1 MSTEHEGVYLPDS
14 RSNTY
19 ESTPLANAG
28 WYEEGQHGGALAA
41 LIVGHVE
48 DTPTLT
54 EMQIARV
61 TVEIFR
67 VVPLVPLTLET
78 RIIREG
84 KRIQTI
90 QVGVTDQRGTLLSLA
105 TIQRLRIADRPL
117 PDIAATEELKL
128 TSPDDSRRPDT
139 GAWGVGDSDKP
150 MFHRHAIEVREIHGG
165 YDSPGPGAVWIRAT
179 KTPIAGRETSPAQRA
194 VISADFCNGISRKL
208 DAREWVFMNSD
219 LTTHIARYP
228 TGEWVALDA
237 VSSYSDLGRGVASG
251 TLWDEGRWVGRSAQT
266 LYIDRV

>member
-1 MSTEHEGVYLPDS
+1 MSIDHEGVYLPDS
-14 RSNTY
+14 ASKTY

-48 DTPTLT
+48 AVPTLT
-54 EMQIARV
+54 EMQIARI

-78 RIIREG
+78 RIVREG
-84 KRIQTI
+84 KRIQML
-90 QVGVTDQRGTLLSLA
+90 QVDVSDHEDTLMCWA
-105 TIQRLRIADRPL
+105 TIQRLRMADRPL
-117 PDIAATEELKL
+117 PEIAATEAVEL
-128 TSPDDSRRPDT
+128 TSPEDAARPDT
-139 GAWGVGDSDKP
+139 STWGVGDGDNT

-165 YDSPGPGAVWIRAT
+165 YDSPGPGGVWIRTT
-179 KTPIAGRETSPAQRA
+179 KPPIAGQEPSPAQRA
-194 VISADFCNGISRKL
+194 VIAADFCNGISRKL
-208 DAREWVFMNSD
+208 DASEWVFMNSD
-219 LTTHIARYP
+219 LTVHLGRYP

-251 TLWDEGRWVGRSAQT
+251 TLWDQSLWVGRSAQT
-266 LYIDRV
+266 LYIDRI